1 MDQPAKKILIVED
14 EKPMA
19 MALVLKLNKSG
30 FEAEAVFNGEEA
42 IDILAKEKFDLIV
55 LDLIMPKADGF
66 QVLAKL
72 KEIGSQTPV
81 IVSSNLSQAEDF
93 NRAKK
98 LGAVDFFVKSDTSI
112 AEVVEHIKKVL
123 DKP

>member
-1 MDQPAKKILIVED
+1 MDQPAKKILIAED

-30 FEAEAVFNGEEA
+30 FEAKAVFNGEEA
-42 IDILAKEKFDLIV
+42 IDILTKEKFDLIV
-55 LDLIMPKADGF
+55 LDLIMPKVDGF

-72 KEIGSQTPV
+72 KEIGSQAPV
-81 IVSSNLSQAEDF
+81 IVSSNLSQEEDF
-93 NRAKK
+93 NRAKE

-112 AEVVEHIKKVL
+112 NEVVEHIQKAL
-123 DKP
+123 AES

>member
-30 FEAEAVFNGEEA
+30 FEAKAVFNGEEA
-42 IDILAKEKFDLIV
+42 IDIVAKEKFDLII
-55 LDLIMPKADGF
+55 LDLIIPKVDGF

-72 KEIGSQTPV
+72 KEIGSHVPV
-81 IVSSNLSQAEDF
+81 IISSNLSQEEDF
-93 NRAKK
+93 NRAKE
-98 LGAVDFFVKSDTSI
+98 LGAVDFFVKSDTPI
-112 AEVVEHIKKVL
+112 TEVVEHIQRIL
-123 DKP
+123 DKS